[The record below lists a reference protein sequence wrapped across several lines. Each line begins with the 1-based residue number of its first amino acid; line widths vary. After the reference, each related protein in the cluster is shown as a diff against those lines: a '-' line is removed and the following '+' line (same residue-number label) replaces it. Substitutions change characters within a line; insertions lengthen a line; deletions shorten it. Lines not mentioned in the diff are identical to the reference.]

1 MAKFGFGLR
10 KKAAPMGAAPADIDA
25 PIAASTSTVLEQ
37 PQPYLHLMRQVK
49 SQPQA
54 LAAVTGLQGQQTEL
68 TFRQLFEQSKK
79 IAAVLREAGVKPG
92 QFVATAVPVAQ
103 NLPFMAALLHEAT
116 IGAVAPATAFD
127 ANLNKMVDWVIATQ
141 YLKGFPQER
150 TILVDAAF
158 NRQVSAATT
167 VIDPQ
172 VYPSMDSVCRVVF
185 SSGTTGTPKAIPF
198 AIGMLEARNEYSR
211 NAWMSVAPF
220 MSLIGLPAIT
230 GFQTAYATLV
240 TGQTYFTP
248 GDGQHNLAMIHK
260 YQIAS
265 FKASPAQLAELL
277 PQVQK
282 SPQLAGSLKVAQ
294 TAGSFLPN
302 ELARAFQ
309 QATGCQVINLY
320 GATEVGLIARRPD
333 ITDDATELGPLVDGA
348 FVEIVDAK
356 NNVLPQGETGTIRW
370 RRQYMA
376 TEYFQN
382 PQATAKSFIDGWFY
396 PGDTGYLGTDGH
408 LHLVGRNSELI
419 NAGGVKLNP
428 SVIDE
433 FVKRYP
439 KVADA
444 AAFSYVGDLGVEA
457 FAIAVVVIADFNRQ
471 GLLDAFKQH
480 FGGLA
485 PSVII
490 AVPKIK
496 RNEMRKVMRAEM
508 AKDLEAILA
517 KQR

>member
-10 KKAAPMGAAPADIDA
+10 KKAAPAGAAPVDIDA

-37 PQPYLHLMRQVK
+37 PQPYLHLVRQSK
-49 SQPQA
+49 SQPNA
-54 LAAVTGLQGQQTEL
+54 LAAVTGLQGENTEL

-92 QFVATAVPVAQ
+92 QFVATSVPASQ
-103 NLPFMAALLHEAT
+103 NLQFMAALLHEAT
-116 IGAVAPATAFD
+116 IGALAPATSFD
-127 ANLNKMVDWVIATQ
+127 ANLNKMVDWVVSSQ
-141 YLKGFPQER
+141 YLQGFPKER
-150 TILVDAAF
+150 TILVDDEF
-158 NRQVSAATT
+158 YRQVNATST

-172 VYPSMDSVCRVVF
+172 VYPSMDSICRVVF

-240 TGQTYFTP
+240 SGQPYFTP
-248 GDGQHNLAMIHK
+248 GDGAHNLAMIHK

-265 FKASPAQLAELL
+265 FKASPGQLAELL
-277 PQVQK
+277 PVVQK
-282 SPQLAGSLKVAQ
+282 SPQLAASLKVAQ

-302 ELARAFQ
+302 ELALAFQ
-309 QATGCQVINLY
+309 QAAGCQVINLY
-320 GATEVGLIARRPD
+320 GATEVGLIARRPE
-333 ITDDATELGPLVDGA
+333 ITDDATDLGPLVEGA
-348 FVEIVDAK
+348 RVEIVDAK
-356 NNVLPQGETGTIRW
+356 NNVLPVGQTGSIRW
-370 RRQYMA
+370 HREFMA
-376 TEYFQN
+376 TEYLHN

-396 PGDTGYLGTDGH
+396 PGDSGYLDTDGH

-428 SVIDE
+428 SVLDE
-433 FVKRYP
+433 WVKRHP

-444 AAFSYVGDLGVEA
+444 AAFSFVGGLGVEA
-457 FAIAVVVIADFNRQ
+457 FALAVVVPADFDRQ
-471 GLLDAFKQH
+471 GLLDAFKKN